1 MRLRPVD
8 QIQLLGGTGEGG
20 VEPVDII
27 GREHVV
33 RHVTLIHINM
43 RPLSALRLMAGH
55 GIGKLHLQGIEELVL
70 ENRLHPIRLERNILI
85 IFFYLT
91 EELLLLLMGQG
102 WRLARQSIQQHRCLQ
117 LVIVIIGELQ
127 QKRGETETVKVDAAT
142 NPQDLGTVAI
152 RKKSR
157 KFFTLNFV
165 TLNLELYDYF
175 ELLYLELGT
184 WNLERYD

>member
-70 ENRLHPIRLERNILI
+70 ANCLHPIRLERNVLI

-165 TLNLELYDYF
+165 T
-175 ELLYLELGT
+175 
-184 WNLERYD
+184 

>member
-33 RHVTLIHINM
+33 RHITLIHINM

-70 ENRLHPIRLERNILI
+70 TNRLHPIRLERNVLI

-127 QKRGETETVKVDAAT
+127 QKRGKTETVKVDAAT

-152 RKKSR
+152 RKESR
-157 KFFTLNFV
+157 KFFTLNFELG
-165 TLNLELYDYF
+165 TLNLELYD
-175 ELLYLELGT
+175 
-184 WNLERYD
+184 